1 MQYKKSFFL
10 WRFNSFS
17 DQWQLKQIVAKISF
31 FGCSRTE
38 FSEIFMK
45 GFIVKDSCW
54 IQWTQF
60 PNGEAE
66 NNLRSEE
73 GFVKHETLFISIKI
87 LDNAIDQ
94 ESETQN
100 WVFDAVVQGNFAGLH
115 SISVFEMFD
124 VWYGFVEIIPLL
136 KDWSRTRYLFRD
148 VS

>member
-1 MQYKKSFFL
+1 
-10 WRFNSFS
+10 
-17 DQWQLKQIVAKISF
+17 
-31 FGCSRTE
+31 
-38 FSEIFMK
+38 MK